1 MMCYDNKRTK
11 LVEKGQYFFVRGRR
25 LPLLSSFSLL
35 DRFSS
40 NYSSFYKRKRFSCFV
55 LSISM
60 IRSRILLVPF
70 APVRLREGKMDMPVP
85 RWKVLPF
92 IEASS
97 DRAARLLPYP
107 LGLSLCVFPV
117 LAID

>member
-1 MMCYDNKRTK
+1 MGYDNEKIK
-11 LVEKGQYFFVRGRR
+11 LVEKAQYFLVRGS
-25 LPLLSSFSLL
+25 LLSLLSSFSLL

-40 NYSSFYKRKRFSCFV
+40 NYSSFYKRKRFCCFV

-70 APVRLREGKMDMPVP
+70 APLRFREGKIDIPVP

-97 DRAARLLPYP
+97 DRAARLLAYP
-107 LGLSLCVFPV
+107 LGFSLFVFPV
-117 LAID
+117 LAMD